1 MERQTLGGHKQKLV
15 PTRTQEKGSVTPKE
29 TDPDLPMSV
38 QESLAEAWI
47 SGGLLQGQG
56 H

>member
-1 MERQTLGGHKQKLV
+1 M
-15 PTRTQEKGSVTPKE
+15 TPPE
-29 TDPDLPMSV
+29 TDLDMPMSV

>member
-1 MERQTLGGHKQKLV
+1 M
-15 PTRTQEKGSVTPKE
+15 TPQE
-29 TDPDLPMSV
+29 TDLDMPMSV

-47 SGGLLQGQG
+47 SSGLLQGWR